1 MRMAVKSSMD
11 FGKKILQAKNNRS
24 ETVPVYE
31 HLIDLIETT
40 LCPKGDKKYHDKACV
55 NRTCECCGIDGL
67 QLLEEETD
75 TTPTAPKVEMAPISI
90 RSHPT
95 HRWPGEKKLQLVIKG
110 TDPGNI
116 FKHLKELL
124 KGFLASIRC

>member
-11 FGKKILQAKNNRS
+11 FGKKILQAKNNRF

-75 TTPTAPKVEMAPISI
+75 TTPTAPKVEMAPI
-90 RSHPT
+90 
-95 HRWPGEKKLQLVIKG
+95 
-110 TDPGNI
+110 
-116 FKHLKELL
+116 
-124 KGFLASIRC
+124 

>member
-1 MRMAVKSSMD
+1 MHYLCYCRVHVDKRMAVKSSMD

-31 HLIDLIETT
+31 HLTDLVETT

-75 TTPTAPKVEMAPISI
+75 TTPTAPKVEMAPI
-90 RSHPT
+90 
-95 HRWPGEKKLQLVIKG
+95 
-110 TDPGNI
+110 
-116 FKHLKELL
+116 
-124 KGFLASIRC
+124 